1 MTPDDIARWPSS
13 SRSFRRYATRRRRPP
28 SGRPCSPSC
37 APRRRDAPEIYPR
50 YARDIHEMHA
60 RARGA
65 RSRHRLCISRAS
77 RQERVTELSAALEEA
92 QNEIAARVE
101 KSKQFG
107 NMRLVRDHTHAIC
120 CDTHSDNCCDTYAA
134 DYLADAHQEER
145 DHTRA
150 ARPAQG
156 ERDRVEGRRRGLR
169 RLIWS
174 AIVVESR
181 S

>member
-1 MTPDDIARWPSS
+1 MASPGGQARVGASDDTRHA
-13 SRSFRRYATRRRRPP
+13 AAARRRGDHARRAARRAGEMRP
-28 SGRPCSPSC
+28 R
-37 APRRRDAPEIYPR
+37 YPR
-50 YARDIHEMHA
+50 DIPEMHA

-77 RQERVTELSAALEEA
+77 WQERVTELSAALEEA

-120 CDTHSDNCCDTYAA
+120 YDTHSDNCCDTYAA
-134 DYLADAHQEER
+134 DYLADAHQEEC

-156 ERDRVEGRRRGLR
+156 EWDRVEGRRRGLR
-169 RLIWS
+169 RLIWP